1 MSRTYREFGDLL
13 SAYNEANEK
22 WMPIQKAYELLD
34 SVNENGIWEQRHAAA
49 DALFK
54 YIAELEAAQRWHVV
68 ADGEL
73 PEVGEEV
80 FVCDESG
87 HRRVDWLVCKPID
100 GVGETLFYSAAY
112 DDDPPTHW
120 MPLPKLP
127 EVQE

>member
-1 MSRTYREFGDLL
+1 MASGINNEYIEKKRKTRDAKRESFEEYVVGL
-13 SAYNEANEK
+13 EA
-22 WMPIQKAYELLD
+22 
-34 SVNENGIWEQRHAAA
+34 R
-49 DALFK
+49 
-54 YIAELEAAQRWHVV
+54 IAELEAAQRWHVV

-87 HRRVDWLVCKPID
+87 HRRVDWLVCKQID